1 MGPSTV
7 TLPDLTHMFILFEK
21 SQRCVILTKLYQYIS
36 DMIAMTVQ
44 FEIFP
49 HDSFLIISQNVCM
62 AAKGNSVLC
71 PKMLRLY
78 VWCMVRRYTSHSFIF
93 TAP

>member
-7 TLPDLTHMFILFEK
+7 RLPDLTHMFILFEK
-21 SQRCVILTKLYQYIS
+21 RYVILTKLYKYFS

-49 HDSFLIISQNVCM
+49 HDSFLII
-62 AAKGNSVLC
+62 
-71 PKMLRLY
+71 
-78 VWCMVRRYTSHSFIF
+78 
-93 TAP
+93 